1 MEDELTIELW
11 GARAAVVDIEES
23 DASEEEREVKLPLV
37 ASTLSP
43 RIVVT
48 SISSS
53 DVRREP
59 ADQCAAGEMN
69 RLAAVASEDE
79 ELNELQGRVG
89 NLSPRGESNKVRMTS
104 DSSSFTAYQTPHCDK
119 LGRLHYLNQ
128 RKEVLSCLFRQTARY
143 ALRD

>member
-1 MEDELTIELW
+1 MEDERTIELL
-11 GARAAVVDIEES
+11 GARAAVVNMEES
-23 DASEEEREVKLPLV
+23 DASEEGRKVELPLV

-79 ELNELQGRVG
+79 ELN
-89 NLSPRGESNKVRMTS
+89 
-104 DSSSFTAYQTPHCDK
+104 
-119 LGRLHYLNQ
+119 
-128 RKEVLSCLFRQTARY
+128 VL
-143 ALRD
+143 